1 MGNNNGLA
9 LSGGG
14 VKAISYIGVLKAFEE
29 NNISFDKIAGTS
41 AGSIIASLY
50 AAGFS
55 SLEMIKIIKKNIN
68 KIKYVDIRSA
78 LDIGKLIL
86 SFKYKNILGLNNG
99 KSFENILHDT
109 FIQKGIYNICQIE
122 KKLII
127 PAVNITNEKLYV
139 FYSKDA
145 FDTGDSKIVYKNN
158 LLLSKCVLASSS
170 YPGIFVPCKIDNNFF
185 VDGGLIEN
193 TPWREL
199 KRIGTDKVLSV
210 CFEKN
215 EKDIDNK
222 IVNVLDVIEK
232 SFKVLNDE
240 FNKYELI
247 GAEYILKLNIPNYS
261 LLDTNVDIDFLIEE
275 GYKQTMKKINE
286 IKFYFGK

>member
-50 AAGFS
+50 AGGFS
-55 SLEMIKIIKKNIN
+55 SLEMIKIIKKNIS

-99 KSFENILHDT
+99 KSLENILHDT

-122 KKLII
+122 KELII

-139 FYSKDA
+139 FYSKDV

-158 LLLSKCVLASSS
+158 LLPSKYSCKFKLS
-170 YPGIFVPCKIDNNFF
+170 
-185 VDGGLIEN
+185 
-193 TPWREL
+193 R
-199 KRIGTDKVLSV
+199 
-210 CFEKN
+210 
-215 EKDIDNK
+215 
-222 IVNVLDVIEK
+222 
-232 SFKVLNDE
+232 
-240 FNKYELI
+240 
-247 GAEYILKLNIPNYS
+247 YICS
-261 LLDTNVDIDFLIEE
+261 LQNR
-275 GYKQTMKKINE
+275 
-286 IKFYFGK
+286 